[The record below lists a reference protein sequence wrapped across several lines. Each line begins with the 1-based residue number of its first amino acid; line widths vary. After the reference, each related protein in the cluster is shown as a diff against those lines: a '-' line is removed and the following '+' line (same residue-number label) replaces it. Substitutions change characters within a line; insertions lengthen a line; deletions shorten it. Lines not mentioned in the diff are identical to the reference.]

1 LEREEENGPHR
12 ERETVESEVEVAVTS
27 KKKKREKLIA
37 VCNTNS
43 APNNKEEGS

>member
-1 LEREEENGPHR
+1 MHNLI

>member
-1 LEREEENGPHR
+1 MHNLI

-27 KKKKREKLIA
+27 KKKKKREKLIA